1 MVPLPFPQASTLFS
15 SENQPHFITESA
27 IFSCPVSHFSS
38 NPLSLFSTAPTPS
51 SLYLFFFNANW
62 FLSPKKMTA
71 WILFFSSVN
80 RVCLPSFSFLF
91 LLKKFRFSSVSS
103 PKIQIH
109 SASPKM
115 LCQSSPCLLLIARK
129 MIFLPLN
136 HAAALSPSSLNV
148 DSLSIYIHPGPFFSF
163 FIFFFKRGL
172 NISQS
177 QPPSFLF

>member
-1 MVPLPFPQASTLFS
+1 MEIAPPPSFHPDPLFLIHQHPLPKSAWCPPKRPLVFFPQSAS
-15 SENQPHFITESA
+15 FIH
-27 IFSCPVSHFSS
+27 P
-38 NPLSLFSTAPTPS
+38 PTHV
-51 SLYLFFFNANW
+51 F
-62 FLSPKKMTA
+62 
-71 WILFFSSVN
+71 
-80 RVCLPSFSFLF
+80 FSFLS
-91 LLKKFRFSSVSS
+91 KKFRSFSISS
-103 PKIQIH
+103 PEIQIH

-148 DSLSIYIHPGPFFSF
+148 DSLSIYIHLGPFFSF

-177 QPPSFLF
+177 QPPSFLS